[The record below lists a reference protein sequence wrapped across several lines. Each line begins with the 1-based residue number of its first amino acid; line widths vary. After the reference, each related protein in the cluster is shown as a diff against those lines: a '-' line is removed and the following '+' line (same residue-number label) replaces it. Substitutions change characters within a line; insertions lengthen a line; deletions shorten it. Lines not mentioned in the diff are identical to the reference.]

1 MTIEWRYTVEQ
12 DLGVLS
18 VSGCLGPDA
27 VHRFAGAV
35 GWVVGR
41 GNGPVIVDLTG
52 LRSWPA
58 EGSWPISGAARRLA
72 EAGRGPE
79 LAAIPADGSLVPD
92 GGRPPTSVHAD
103 LAGALAAH
111 RTAGRHEGRPT
122 GWPGGD
128 GAGVTPQFSRRRRLR
143 RDPVPVRER

>member
-18 VSGCLGPDA
+18 VSGYLGPDA

-41 GNGPVIVDLTG
+41 GRGPVIVDLTG
-52 LRSWPA
+52 LRGWSA
-58 EGSWPISGAARRLA
+58 EGQVAITEAARRLA
-72 EAGRGPE
+72 AAGRGLE

-92 GGRPPTSVHAD
+92 GDCLPIPVHPD
-103 LAGALAAH
+103 RAGALAAH
-111 RTAGRHEGRPT
+111 GTRPGEPMKGRHEWRTT
-122 GWPGGD
+122 GWRTDEPR
-128 GAGVTPQFSRRRRLR
+128 A
-143 RDPVPVRER
+143 

>member
-12 DLGVLS
+12 DLGILS
-18 VSGCLGPDA
+18 VSGYLGPDA

-41 GNGPVIVDLTG
+41 GSGPVIVDLTE
-52 LRSWPA
+52 LRRWSA
-58 EGSWPISGAARRLA
+58 EGQPAIIEAARRLA
-72 EAGRGPE
+72 AAGRILE

-92 GGRPPTSVHAD
+92 GDRPRVPVHTD

-111 RTAGRHEGRPT
+111 SPRRSEPSQGRNEWRTAGWPSGDDT
-122 GWPGGD
+122 G
-128 GAGVTPQFSRRRRLR
+128 
-143 RDPVPVRER
+143 E